1 MKTMEKKVIEKKV
14 MNGGGMFGLAL
25 SWLRDRHRRS
35 VFSLLLS
42 LVELLPTPPAWNCQP
57 CCGSLG
63 LTVFLVIGGTVS
75 GVELVGVG
83 FISQLERFIIFF
95 FL

>member
-35 VFSLLLS
+35 VFSIGSQQTIDLCSSTIPSISTTAVPLLLS
-42 LVELLPTPPAWNCQP
+42 LVELLPTPPA
-57 CCGSLG
+57 
-63 LTVFLVIGGTVS
+63 
-75 GVELVGVG
+75 
-83 FISQLERFIIFF
+83 
-95 FL
+95 